1 MFHRARHHR
10 PRRQFV
16 AARTRRARTRWV
28 RVYLGD
34 IDTIFF
40 GYTPD
45 KPLAFATRFVLDT
58 AIREADL
65 EILQRICDAAF
76 DDQVVLDRIFAAL
89 NGHPDHGDEALTDHW
104 YGLGHRSLSVGD
116 VVALGSRHYACTP
129 TGWRH
134 VPPPRP
140 ACTTPA
146 TAADEPTKIS
156 EVFG

>member
-10 PRRQFV
+10 PRRRSV

-45 KPLAFATRFVLDT
+45 KPLSLADRFALD
-58 AIREADL
+58 ISMRDADL
-65 EILQRICDAAF
+65 ELLQRIL
-76 DDQVVLDRIFAAL
+76 DDHVLLDRVFAAL
-89 NGHPDHGDEALTDHW
+89 NGHPNHGDEALTDHW

-116 VVALGSRHYACTP
+116 VLALGSRHYACTP

-134 VPPPRP
+134 VPPPRL
-140 ACTTPA
+140 ARTTTSTTSDPGS
-146 TAADEPTKIS
+146 PR
-156 EVFG
+156 